1 VILSVI
7 TTALAFV
14 TFSSLVWPMGIGR

>member
-14 TFSSLVWPMGIGR
+14 TFSPLVWLMGIGR